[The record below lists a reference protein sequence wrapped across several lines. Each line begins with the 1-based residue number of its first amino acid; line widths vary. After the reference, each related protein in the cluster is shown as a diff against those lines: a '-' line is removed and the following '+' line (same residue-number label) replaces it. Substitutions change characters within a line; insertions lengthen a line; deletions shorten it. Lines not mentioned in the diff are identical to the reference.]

1 MPPTP
6 SPTYERLRHYIARRI
21 LGGGRNPVRYT
32 TERVKRM
39 VGVYGLVGGAQ
50 GCGSGALLPAPGILA
65 AVQGNRQ
72 DFRALLCEIHGI
84 RELPQHESANLP
96 VNQGEGFGVLADAL
110 HRRSEGLIRIRCS
123 GYRCGFGCSRTS
135 SRFSVSM
142 AMMTAS
148 KHRSRHRT
156 PISGSIK
163 YRAAGGC

>member
-1 MPPTP
+1 MKEVWHRGRASHPSSATP
-6 SPTYERLRHYIARRI
+6 CHTPR
-21 LGGGRNPVRYT
+21 PVRYT

-39 VGVYGLVGGAQ
+39 VGAYGLVGGAQ

-72 DFRALLCEIHGI
+72 DFRALLSEIHGI
-84 RELPQHESANLP
+84 RELPQHELANLP
-96 VNQGEGFGVLADAL
+96 VNQGEGFGVLAEAL

-148 KHRSRHRT
+148 KHRSR
-156 PISGSIK
+156 
-163 YRAAGGC
+163 